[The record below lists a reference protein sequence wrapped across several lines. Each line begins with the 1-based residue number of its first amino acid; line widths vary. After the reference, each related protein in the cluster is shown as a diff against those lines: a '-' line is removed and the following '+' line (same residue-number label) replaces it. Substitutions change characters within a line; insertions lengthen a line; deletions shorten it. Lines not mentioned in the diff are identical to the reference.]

1 MANTIL
7 LYNDF
12 GDTIMATHR
21 PRIAIV
27 ARFAES
33 TSATRYEGIVTAR
46 RLAEGVWAAG
56 GEPLTFLA
64 VEGSDWAERLDGI
77 DGVLMPGG
85 ADVDPRNYGQE
96 PQSSELYGIDPMQDG
111 VDISLVRHVIANG
124 IPLLAICRGLQITNV
139 ALGGTLTQHMDKPH
153 LHHVAPVTVDSH
165 ADELGLTDPTVAA
178 SCYHHQAIDELAGG
192 LTVIARAAEGHIEAV
207 KIDSTAWA
215 FGVQWHPED
224 NYDTERGQLEIFE
237 RFVSAAS

>member
-1 MANTIL
+1 MV
-7 LYNDF
+7 D
-12 GDTIMATHR
+12 HR

-33 TSATRYEGIVTAR
+33 TSATRYEAIVTAR

-64 VEGSDWAERLDGI
+64 VPESNWTERLDGI
-77 DGVLMPGG
+77 DGVLLPGG
-85 ADVDPRNYGQE
+85 ADVDPSNYGQA
-96 PQSSELYGIDPMQDG
+96 PLTDELYGMDIMQDK
-111 VDISLVRHVIANG
+111 VDIELIHHTLSVGL
-124 IPLLAICRGLQITNV
+124 PMLAICRGMQITNV
-139 ALGGTLTQHMDKPH
+139 ALGGTLTQHMEKPH

-165 ADELGLTDPTVAA
+165 ANELGLSGLTLNA
-178 SCYHHQAIDELAGG
+178 SCYHHQAIDKLAEG

-207 KIDSTAWA
+207 KIASAGWA

-224 NYDTERGQLEIFE
+224 NYDTEPGQLEIFK
-237 RFVSAAS
+237 RFVREANF

>member
-1 MANTIL
+1 MVAR
-7 LYNDF
+7 
-12 GDTIMATHR
+12 R

-33 TSATRYEGIVTAR
+33 TSATRYEAIVTAR

-64 VEGSDWAERLDGI
+64 VADSNWAERLDGI

-85 ADVDPRNYGQE
+85 ADVDPRNYGQD
-96 PQSSELYGIDPMQDG
+96 PISDELYGMDMMQDE
-111 VDISLVRHVIANG
+111 VDISLIRHVLSVG
-124 IPLLAICRGLQITNV
+124 LPMLAICRGMQITNV
-139 ALGGTLTQHMDKPH
+139 ALGGTLTQHMDSPH
-153 LHHVAPVTVDSH
+153 LHHVASVTVDSH
-165 ADELGLTDPTVAA
+165 SDELGLSDATLNA
-178 SCYHHQAIDELAGG
+178 SCYHHQAIDKLAQG
-192 LTVIARAAEGHIEAV
+192 LTVIARAAEGHVEAV
-207 KIDSTAWA
+207 KINSTGWA

-237 RFVSAAS
+237 QFVRAAS

>member
-1 MANTIL
+1 MV
-7 LYNDF
+7 
-12 GDTIMATHR
+12 GHR

-33 TSATRYEGIVTAR
+33 TSATRYEAIVTAR

-64 VEGSDWAERLDGI
+64 VAHSDWTERLDGI

-85 ADVDPRNYGQE
+85 GDVDPRNYGQD
-96 PQSSELYGIDPMQDG
+96 PISDELYGMDMMQDE
-111 VDISLVRHVIANG
+111 VDISLIRHVVSVG
-124 IPLLAICRGLQITNV
+124 LPMLAICRGMQITNV
-139 ALGGTLTQHMDKPH
+139 ALGGTLTQHMEKPH

-165 ADELGLTDPTVAA
+165 TAELGLTDSTVSA
-178 SCYHHQAIDELAGG
+178 SCYHHQAIDKLAKG

-207 KIDSTAWA
+207 KIDSTGWA

-224 NYDTERGQLEIFE
+224 NYDIERGQLEIFE
-237 RFVSAAS
+237 RFVRAAS

>member
-1 MANTIL
+1 MV
-7 LYNDF
+7 
-12 GDTIMATHR
+12 GHR

-33 TSATRYEGIVTAR
+33 TSATRYEAIVTAR

-64 VEGSDWAERLDGI
+64 VSGSDWTQRLDGI

-85 ADVDPRNYGQE
+85 ADVDPRNYGQDRT
-96 PQSSELYGIDPMQDG
+96 SDHLYGIDPMQDE
-111 VDISLVRHVIANG
+111 VDISLIRHVLAVG
-124 IPLLAICRGLQITNV
+124 LPMLAICRGLQITNV
-139 ALGGTLTQHMDKPH
+139 TLGGTLTQHMESPH
-153 LHHVAPVTVDSH
+153 LHHVASVTVDTH
-165 ADELGLTDPTVAA
+165 ATELGLTDSTLEA
-178 SCYHHQAIDELAGG
+178 SCYHHQAIDDLADG
-192 LTVIARAAEGHIEAV
+192 LTVIARAAEGHVEAV
-207 KIDSTAWA
+207 KIESTGWA

-237 RFVSAAS
+237 QFVRAAS

>member
-1 MANTIL
+1 MVAR
-7 LYNDF
+7 
-12 GDTIMATHR
+12 R

-33 TSATRYEGIVTAR
+33 TSATRFEAIVTAR

-64 VEGSDWAERLDGI
+64 VQESNWAERLNGI

-96 PQSSELYGIDPMQDG
+96 PISDELYGMDMMQDE
-111 VDISLVRHVIANG
+111 VDISLIRHVLSVG
-124 IPLLAICRGLQITNV
+124 LPMLAICRGLQITNV
-139 ALGGTLTQHMDKPH
+139 ALGGTLTQHMEKPH

-165 ADELGLTDPTVAA
+165 AAELGLTDATVSA
-178 SCYHHQAIDELAGG
+178 SCYHHQAIDKLADG

-207 KIDSTAWA
+207 KIDSTGWA

-237 RFVSAAS
+237 QFVRAAS

>member
-1 MANTIL
+1 MV
-7 LYNDF
+7 
-12 GDTIMATHR
+12 GHR

-33 TSATRYEGIVTAR
+33 TSATRYEAIVTAR

-64 VEGSDWAERLDGI
+64 VPGSDWTQRLDGI

-85 ADVDPRNYGQE
+85 ADVDPRNYGQDRT
-96 PQSSELYGIDPMQDG
+96 SDHLYGIDPMQDE
-111 VDISLVRHVIANG
+111 VDISLIRHVLATG
-124 IPLLAICRGLQITNV
+124 LPMLAICRGLQITNV
-139 ALGGTLTQHMDKPH
+139 ALGGTLTQHMDSPH
-153 LHHVAPVTVDSH
+153 LHHVASVTVDSH
-165 ADELGLTDPTVAA
+165 AAELGLTGSTLEA
-178 SCYHHQAIDELAGG
+178 SCYHHQAIDELADG
-192 LTVIARAAEGHIEAV
+192 LTVIARAAEGHVEAV
-207 KIDSTAWA
+207 KIESTGWA

-237 RFVSAAS
+237 QFVRAAS

>member
-1 MANTIL
+1 MV
-7 LYNDF
+7 
-12 GDTIMATHR
+12 GHR

-33 TSATRYEGIVTAR
+33 TSATRYDAIVTAR

-64 VEGSDWAERLDGI
+64 VPDSDWTERLNGI

-96 PQSSELYGIDPMQDG
+96 SISDELYGMDMMQDQ
-111 VDISLVRHVIANG
+111 VDISLIRHVLSVG
-124 IPLLAICRGLQITNV
+124 LPMLAICRGMQITNV
-139 ALGGTLTQHMDKPH
+139 ALGGTLTQHMDSPH
-153 LHHVAPVTVDSH
+153 LHHVAPVTLESH
-165 ADELGLTDPTVAA
+165 AAELGLTDSTVSA
-178 SCYHHQAIDELAGG
+178 SCYHHQAIDKLADG
-192 LTVIARAAEGHIEAV
+192 LTVIARAAEGHVEAV
-207 KIDSTAWA
+207 KIDSTGWA

-237 RFVSAAS
+237 QFVRAAS

>member
-1 MANTIL
+1 MVER
-7 LYNDF
+7 
-12 GDTIMATHR
+12 R

-33 TSATRYEGIVTAR
+33 TSATRYEAIVTAR

-64 VEGSDWAERLDGI
+64 VQDSNWAERLDGI
-77 DGVLMPGG
+77 NGVLMPGG
-85 ADVDPRNYGQE
+85 ADVDPRNYGQD
-96 PQSSELYGIDPMQDG
+96 PISDELYGMDMMQDE
-111 VDISLVRHVIANG
+111 VDISLIRHVLSVG
-124 IPLLAICRGLQITNV
+124 LPMLAICRGLQITNV
-139 ALGGTLTQHMDKPH
+139 ALGGTLTQHMEKPH

-165 ADELGLTDPTVAA
+165 SAELGLTDATVSA
-178 SCYHHQAIDELAGG
+178 SCYHHQAIDKLADG

-207 KIDSTAWA
+207 KIDSLGWA

-237 RFVSAAS
+237 QFVRAAS